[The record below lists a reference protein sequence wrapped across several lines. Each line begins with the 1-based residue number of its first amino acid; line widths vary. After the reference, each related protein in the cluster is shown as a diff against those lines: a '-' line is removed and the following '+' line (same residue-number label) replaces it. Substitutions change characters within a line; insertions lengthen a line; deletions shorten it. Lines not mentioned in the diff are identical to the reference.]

1 MVARDTTTGSAF
13 EGVIEAAI
21 KRSCEKNNMKANAQV
36 NVGDKPGG
44 GKHRIDWELVDKNDE
59 NVRGLVSCKTQSTS
73 GTAEEKIAYEVI
85 KLLYSMKIDSR
96 YQHGWI
102 VLGGT
107 GWSHSMK
114 KFVESELKHWVPAME
129 NKITIFMST
138 DELVSKGISLRN

>member
-1 MVARDTTTGSAF
+1 MVRDTTTGSAF

-21 KRSCEKNNMKANAQV
+21 KRSCEKFNMNANSQV
-36 NVGDKPGG
+36 NIGEKPGG
-44 GKHRIDWELVDKNDE
+44 GKHRIDWELVDKDDDNL
-59 NVRGLVSCKTQSTS
+59 RGLVSCKTQSTS

-85 KLLYSMKIDSR
+85 KLLHTMKIDSR
-96 YQHGWI
+96 YHHAWI

-114 KFVESELKHWVPAME
+114 KFVQNELIHWVPAME
-129 NKITIFMST
+129 NRVTIYMST

>member
-1 MVARDTTTGSAF
+1 MVRDTTTGSAF

-21 KRSCEKNNMKANAQV
+21 KRSCEKFNMNANSQV
-36 NVGDKPGG
+36 NIGEKPGG
-44 GKHRIDWELVDKNDE
+44 GKHRIDWELVDKDDDNL
-59 NVRGLVSCKTQSTS
+59 RGLVSCKTQSTS

-85 KLLYSMKIDSR
+85 KLLHTMKIDSR
-96 YQHGWI
+96 YHHAWI

-114 KFVESELKHWVPAME
+114 KFVQNELRHWVPAME
-129 NKITIFMST
+129 NRVTIYMST

>member
-1 MVARDTTTGSAF
+1 MVRDTTTGSAF

-21 KRSCEKNNMKANAQV
+21 KRSCEKFNMNANSQV
-36 NVGDKPGG
+36 NIGEKPGG
-44 GKHRIDWELVDKNDE
+44 GKHRIDWELVDKDDDNL
-59 NVRGLVSCKTQSTS
+59 RGLVSCKTQSTS

-85 KLLYSMKIDSR
+85 KLLHSMKIDSR
-96 YQHGWI
+96 YHHAWI

-114 KFVESELKHWVPAME
+114 RFVQNELIHWVPAME
-129 NKITIFMST
+129 NKVTIYMST